1 MIDSRRWPRATG
13 GWATTLSESGPRGTI
28 APVIRLT
35 AVTSADRPSKRISPQ
50 MPHMPPSLPQPR
62 GR

>member
-1 MIDSRRWPRATG
+1 MIDSRRWPKATG
-13 GWATTLSESGPRGTI
+13 PWAITPSESGPRGTI

-35 AVTSADRPSKRISPQ
+35 AATSADRPSKRISPQ
-50 MPHMPPSLPQPR
+50 IPHMPASLPQPR